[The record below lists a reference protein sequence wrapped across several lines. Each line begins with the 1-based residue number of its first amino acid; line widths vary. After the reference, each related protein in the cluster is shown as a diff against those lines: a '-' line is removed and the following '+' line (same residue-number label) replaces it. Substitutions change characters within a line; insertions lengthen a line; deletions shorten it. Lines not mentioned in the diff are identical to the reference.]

1 MQFRRTPS
9 VLGPDAQVQSTAM
22 NEVRT
27 PLPAAAMSAND
38 LAPIMNAR
46 SIAIVGASKTEL
58 HELKLTGRPVKFLRK
73 HGYTGKIFAVNPKY
87 SELDG
92 VPCYPSVSAIP
103 EPVDVAGI

>member
-1 MQFRRTPS
+1 MRLYTKGCRMPQDT
-9 VLGPDAQVQSTAM
+9 
-22 NEVRT
+22 
-27 PLPAAAMSAND
+27 LPAND
-38 LAPIMNAR
+38 LAAIMNAR

-103 EPVDVAGI
+103 EAVEVAGILLPKARIRETVE